1 MINFIYT
8 STNIFKR
15 EILSYFSTPVAY
27 VFIAIFLIL
36 SGLFT
41 FYLGNF
47 FELGQANLSSFF
59 EWHPWLYLF
68 LIPSIT
74 MRLWAEEKKSGTI
87 EFITTLPISITSI
100 VIGKFF
106 ASWVFTI
113 VALTLTFPFWIT
125 VNYMGNP
132 DNGVILASYIG
143 SILMAGGYL
152 AIGSCIS
159 AMTSNQVIAFVVSAT
174 ISFLFTVSG
183 LPIVLDFF
191 SSWSGQT
198 ITDVVASLS
207 FLTNYYDITRG
218 LIDLRCLL
226 YFFTLIFFFLYINV
240 LIVNNMRDL

>member
-1 MINFIYT
+1 
-8 STNIFKR
+8 
-15 EILSYFSTPVAY
+15 
-27 VFIAIFLIL
+27 
-36 SGLFT
+36 
-41 FYLGNF
+41 
-47 FELGQANLSSFF
+47 
-59 EWHPWLYLF
+59 
-68 LIPSIT
+68 

-87 EFITTLPISITSI
+87 EFIITLPISVTSI

-218 LIDLRCLL
+218 LIDFRCLL

-240 LIVNNMRDL
+240 LIVNNMRD

>member
-1 MINFIYT
+1 
-8 STNIFKR
+8 
-15 EILSYFSTPVAY
+15 
-27 VFIAIFLIL
+27 
-36 SGLFT
+36 
-41 FYLGNF
+41 
-47 FELGQANLSSFF
+47 
-59 EWHPWLYLF
+59 
-68 LIPSIT
+68 
-74 MRLWAEEKKSGTI
+74 
-87 EFITTLPISITSI
+87 
-100 VIGKFF
+100 
-106 ASWVFTI
+106 
-113 VALTLTFPFWIT
+113 
-125 VNYMGNP
+125 
-132 DNGVILASYIG
+132 
-143 SILMAGGYL
+143 MAGGYL

-159 AMTSNQVIAFVVSAT
+159 AITSNQVIAFVVSAT